1 MAKGARAKA
10 KVHKKPAEKV
20 NKKPAAKVHKKPAKK
35 DAPKAKP
42 KAKQG
47 PLAAAYEPAYAY
59 DAVHGYSCSECLG
72 MLGGMDTY
80 GHTWEACLKCDKVTC
95 FNCTKRVVCTHCKGR
110 GVTKVCTRCNGQGK
124 LQIVYGE
131 YES

>member
-42 KAKQG
+42 KAKQDFQQD
-47 PLAAAYEPAYAY
+47 PPDEWLYEF
-59 DAVHGYSCSECLG
+59 VHGYGCSECSLPMEG
-72 MLGGMDTY
+72 SIAASSLRMRPQM
-80 GHTWEACLKCDKVTC
+80 V
-95 FNCTKRVVCTHCKGR
+95 
-110 GVTKVCTRCNGQGK
+110 
-124 LQIVYGE
+124 
-131 YES
+131 SM